1 LLETSL
7 VERDEELE
15 RTRQSAE
22 ESSSLAGRLTDDLR
36 AAVGDADELRERLEN
51 SEQLITDLEEQHSA
65 AVAEAKRVTGELAAQ
80 QELVAS
86 LEEELRAKQATLGL
100 LERNVHRITDLG
112 ASLAALDR
120 SLTETET
127 DVAAQLSSSASYS
140 LLGPIE
146 DVGSPTDP
154 EARDEAK
161 EDMLPIEIFMGS
173 TGPETDVVDVGAPTE
188 NDARKLVA
196 MIGDQGIDY
205 PLRDGEMTIGRGH
218 SSDIRIPSHFISR
231 VHARIR
237 TRGIA
242 TVIEDAGSKNGILVN
257 SARVQRC
264 ILHDGDV
271 VSLGG
276 ELNLKFIDAAH

>member
-1 LLETSL
+1 L

-15 RTRQSAE
+15 RARQSAE

-36 AAVGDADELRERLEN
+36 AAVGDADELRERLES
-51 SEQLITDLEEQHSA
+51 SEQRITDLEEQHSV
-65 AVAEAKRVTGELAAQ
+65 AVAEARRVTGELAAQ

-86 LEEELRAKQATLGL
+86 LEEELRTKQATLGL
-100 LERNVHRITDLG
+100 LERSVHRITDLG

-120 SLTETET
+120 SLAQPET
-127 DVAAQLSSSASYS
+127 DVAEELSPSSSYS

-154 EARDEAK
+154 EALRGTSEEAK

>member
-1 LLETSL
+1 M
-7 VERDEELE
+7 
-15 RTRQSAE
+15 
-22 ESSSLAGRLTDDLR
+22 AGRLTDDLR
-36 AAVGDADELRERLEN
+36 AAVGDADELRERLES
-51 SEQLITDLEEQHSA
+51 SEQRITDLEEQHSV

-127 DVAAQLSSSASYS
+127 DVAAELSSSASYS

-154 EARDEAK
+154 GALRGASEGAK

-196 MIGDQGIDY
+196 MIGDHGIDY
-205 PLRDGEMTIGRGH
+205 PLRDGEMTIGRGR
-218 SSDIRIPSHFISR
+218 SSDIRIRSHFISR

-237 TRGIA
+237 TKGIA